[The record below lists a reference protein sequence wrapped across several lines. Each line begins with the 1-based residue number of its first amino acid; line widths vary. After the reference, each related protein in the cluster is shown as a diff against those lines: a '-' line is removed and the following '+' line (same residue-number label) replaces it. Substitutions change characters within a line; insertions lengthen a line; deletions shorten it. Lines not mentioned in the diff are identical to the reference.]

1 MKAVIRIHSFKE
13 GLLSGLGHDL
23 QLNLGRFRI
32 TQSGR
37 SIFARLEPASLVVEG
52 ALRQGKLDTSLVDEA
67 DREKIRHSLQTD
79 VLRTNRFPEAQFT
92 GRVFGDTAP
101 YRVSGELTLCG
112 TTQPLSIMLL
122 RAGPSLRGEVELVPS
137 QFGIKP
143 FRALGGALKVQ
154 DRVLV
159 LVEAD
164 AEYLADGIHE
174 HVESS
179 FAPE

>member
-1 MKAVIRIHSFKE
+1 MKAVIRIHAFRE

-23 QLNLGRFRI
+23 ELRVGRFRI
-32 TQSGR
+32 TQSSR
-37 SIFARLEPASLVVEG
+37 SIFARLEPSSIVIDG
-52 ALRQGKLDTSLVDEA
+52 ALKQGRLDTSVLSAA
-67 DREKIRHSLQTD
+67 DIEKIRHSLQTD
-79 VLRTNRFPEAQFT
+79 VLRTARFPEAQFT
-92 GRVFGDTAP
+92 GRVFGDEAP

-112 TTQPLSIMLL
+112 VTQPLTLNL
-122 RAGPSLRGEVELVPS
+122 QRVGEVLRGEVELVPS
-137 QFGIKP
+137 TFGIKP

-159 LVEAD
+159 LVEAQAQD
-164 AEYLADGIHE
+164 LADGIHE